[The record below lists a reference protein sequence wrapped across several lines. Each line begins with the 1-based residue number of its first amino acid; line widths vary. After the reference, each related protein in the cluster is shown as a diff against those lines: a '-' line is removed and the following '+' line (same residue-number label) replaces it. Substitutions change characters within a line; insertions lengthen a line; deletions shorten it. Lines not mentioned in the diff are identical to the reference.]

1 MGTIED
7 LKDEIA
13 TLKKEIKQL
22 KTATKSV
29 KVDATK
35 KSDYQETQ
43 IRFRTVFE
51 NSRLGNK
58 IISQDLKILQV
69 NHALIKILGYNSKDV
84 LVGTRILEYSPP
96 DHHKD
101 WENLQT
107 ELWKNLRASFCL
119 ETRLIK
125 KDGTIIWVEVTSIL
139 FQDQGETLGY
149 TILEDISKA
158 HELKQQQTEF
168 ISAASHELKTPI
180 TSLKAGL
187 QLVNR
192 MIKNYDN
199 IPEKIVR
206 LTNDAELNAA
216 KLSTLV
222 EDMLNL
228 TRLDHGELILNKSKF
243 RLSELI
249 DICCDHVRL
258 AGKHH
263 ITNKGDLTLEAFADS
278 SKIDQVLVNLVNNA
292 VKYAPGSKDIVIE
305 IKKVKDKVKVSVKD
319 KGKGIPP
326 ENIPHLFDRYYQVKK
341 DHRHSSGLG
350 LGLFISAAIIKEH
363 GGEMGVKS
371 KPGEGSIFWF
381 TLPDKE

>member
-7 LKDEIA
+7 LKDKIA

-29 KVDATK
+29 KVNTTK
-35 KSDYQETQ
+35 RSDYQESQT
-43 IRFRTVFE
+43 RFRTVFE

-101 WENLQT
+101 WKNLQT

-119 ETRLIK
+119 ETRMIK

-139 FQDQGETLGY
+139 FEDQEETLGY

-158 HELKQQQTEF
+158 HELKQKKDEF
-168 ISAASHELKTPI
+168 ISSASHELKTPI

-192 MIKNYDN
+192 MIKNEDN

-206 LTNDAELNAA
+206 LASNAELNAA

-243 RLSELI
+243 RLSELT
-249 DICCDHVRL
+249 DKCCDHVRL
-258 AGKHH
+258 AGKHF
-263 ITNKGDLTLEAFADS
+263 ITNKGDLNLEVFADS

-305 IKKVKDKVKVSVKD
+305 IKKLKDKVKVSVKD

-326 ENIPHLFDRYYQVKK
+326 KNIPHLFDRYYQVKK
-341 DHRHSSGLG
+341 DQRHSSGLG